1 MSKYEICT
9 IINGAL
15 TESEAKAALAK
26 ISKTVSKNKDYKEES
41 LGLKDLAY
49 EINHVKKGWY
59 TILYFSSTIPNEI
72 AEFDRLAKLSTDMI
86 RHMIINLDKDYGAN
100 PASNPKRVK
109 KANKQ
114 NALYKAK
121 QKKLAEERE
130 KMAEVA
136 NAVKIAT
143 EEAKV
148 ENK

>member
-9 IINGAL
+9 ITNGAL

-143 EEAKV
+143 EEAQV

>member
-41 LGLKDLAY
+41 LGLKELAY

-59 TILYFSSTIPNEI
+59 TILYFSSTIPSEI
-72 AEFDRLAKLSTDMI
+72 AEFDRLAKLSNDMI

-100 PASNPKRVK
+100 PSSNPKRVK
-109 KANKQ
+109 KAAKQ

-121 QKKLAEERE
+121 VKKLAEERE
-130 KMAEVA
+130 KMAEVQ

-143 EEAKV
+143 EESKT
-148 ENK
+148 ETK